1 MTVPTP
7 PEGEQPVAP
16 TPDDRDPWRPPSP
29 DHGPAPAPWG
39 PPPTGLPPAGSPL
52 APRPGNGMAVTAL
65 VLGVL
70 GVVLALPVVLFWMSW
85 LPALLAVI
93 FGSVGLGLARKGRA
107 RGKGMALAG
116 VLLGVGGLLGA
127 IADGVVFATVVHKAN
142 DDASAWIE
150 KAKKSAEAEKKA
162 RHPSFGGSYTFGNG
176 LKVTVAEPQP
186 FVPDGYVLGHAK
198 GNKAVQVTIKVVNTG
213 TERVEIV
220 TGLPSVNDAD
230 GASTE
235 LVIDGSGRQ
244 KVLKGYVLPGREV
257 VGKYAF
263 SLPPD
268 AADRMEVE
276 FTPDAKRWERTYWS
290 GPTGLTGK

>member
-1 MTVPTP
+1 M
-7 PEGEQPVAP
+7 
-16 TPDDRDPWRPPSP
+16 
-29 DHGPAPAPWG
+29 APAAPGQAPAHWG
-39 PPPTGLPPAGSPL
+39 PPPTALPF
-52 APRPGNGMAVTAL
+52 APRPGNGMAVAAL

-70 GVVLALPVVLFWMSW
+70 GVVLALPLVLFWVSW
-85 LPALLAVI
+85 LPALLAVV
-93 FGSVGLGLARKGRA
+93 FGSVGIGMGRKGRA

-116 VLLGVGGLLGA
+116 VLLGGVGLLAA
-127 IADGVVFATVVHKAN
+127 IAGGFFVVALAQKV
-142 DDASAWIE
+142 DDEARVRTE
-150 KAKKSAEAEKKA
+150 KAKSSAEAERKA

-176 LKVTVAEPQP
+176 LKVTVAQPQP
-186 FVPDGYVLGHAK
+186 FVPDAYVLGHAK
-198 GNKAVQVTIKVVNTG
+198 GNKAVQVTVKVVNTG
-213 TERVEIV
+213 TERVEIE

-257 VGKYAF
+257 VGRYAF

-276 FTPDAKRWERTYWS
+276 FTPDAKRWKRAYWS

>member
-1 MTVPTP
+1 MTVSTP
-7 PEGEQPVAP
+7 PDGDQPVAP
-16 TPDDRDPWRPPSP
+16 TPDDRDPWRPPP
-29 DHGPAPAPWG
+29 PGQGPAPASWG
-39 PPPTGLPPAGSPL
+39 PPPTGLPL
-52 APRPGNGMAVTAL
+52 APRPGNGIAVSAL
-65 VLGVL
+65 VLGAL
-70 GVVLALPVVLFWMSW
+70 GVVLALPVVLFWMAW

-127 IADGVVFATVVHKAN
+127 VAGGIFFAVSVHKAN
-142 DDASAWIE
+142 DEARARIDRIE
-150 KAKKSAEAEKKA
+150 KAKEAAEADKKA

-176 LKVTVAEPQP
+176 LKVTVAQPQP
-186 FVPDGYVLGHAK
+186 FVPDAYVLGHAK
-198 GNKAVQVTIKVVNTG
+198 GNRAVQVTIKVVNTG
-213 TERVEIV
+213 SERVEIE

-276 FTPDAKRWERTYWS
+276 FTPDAKRWKRAYWS
-290 GPTGLTGK
+290 GPTDLTGK